1 MSVGYPEKESSAAIH
16 GSILSPYHGRTI
28 LITGGRGY
36 IGSTLAQS
44 LAGIDCRLILLDQSP
59 YDAWQPEEQRAEVLL
74 INGDVSLRNTWDDI
88 LPGIDH
94 VFHLVAKE
102 YLFPRPEYD
111 PESDF
116 QFNVLPVLHLLE
128 VCRTRNYRPGIVFAS
143 SANLFGLVDT
153 LPVSEDNGDDP
164 LTVWSVHKRTAEHYF
179 QLYSRQFGIRAV
191 TLRLANVYGPTA
203 RRSVMTRVVINK
215 IIAKALNGETVS
227 TYANQG
233 CVRDYVFLKDVV
245 QAFLLAG
252 AYCGSNKSPFYVIG
266 SGEGETI
273 RDVWHLIADSVKL
286 HTGKNAPIRC
296 DESVKIEPIEWRSF
310 VADTTRFRKLSGWKP
325 RTKLVQGIHS
335 TVNAFLKES
344 RRSQ

>member
-1 MSVGYPEKESSAAIH
+1 MSARYPEKETSAAIH
-16 GSILSPYHGRTI
+16 GSVLSPYHGRTI

-36 IGSTLAQS
+36 IGSALAQS
-44 LAGIDCRLILLDQSP
+44 LAGVNCRLILLDQSP
-59 YDAWQPEEQRAEVLL
+59 YDAWQPVGQGAEVLL
-74 INGDVSLRNTWDDI
+74 INGDVSLRSTWDDI
-88 LPGIDH
+88 LPGVDY
-94 VFHLVAKE
+94 VFHLAARE

-153 LPVSEDNGDDP
+153 LPVAEDNGDDP

-179 QLYSRQFGIRAV
+179 QLYSRQFGINAI
-191 TLRLANVYGPTA
+191 TLRSGNAYGPTA
-203 RRSVMTRVVINK
+203 RWSVMTRVVLNK
-215 IIAKALNGETVS
+215 IIAKALDGETVT
-227 TYANQG
+227 TYTNQG
-233 CVRDYVFLKDVV
+233 CVRDYVFIEDVV
-245 QAFLLAG
+245 QAFLLTG

-286 HTGKNAPIRC
+286 HTGKNVPIRC
-296 DESVKIEPIEWRSF
+296 DESVKIEPIEWRNF
-310 VADTTRFRKLSGWKP
+310 VADTARFRKLTGWKP
-325 RTKLVQGIHS
+325 QTKLAQGIDI
-335 TVNAFLKES
+335 TVNAFLSKS
-344 RRSQ
+344 RR

>member
-1 MSVGYPEKESSAAIH
+1 MSVGFHEKDTSTAIH
-16 GSILSPYHGRTI
+16 SSILRAYHGQTI

-36 IGSTLAQS
+36 IGSALAQS
-44 LAGIDCRLILLDQSP
+44 LAGINCKLILLDQSP
-59 YDAWQPEEQRAEVLL
+59 FDAWQPVGQGAEVLL
-74 INGDVSLRNTWDDI
+74 SNGNVSLRNTWDDV
-88 LPGIDH
+88 LPGVDY

-102 YLFPRPEYD
+102 TLFPRPEYD

-116 QFNVLPVLHLLE
+116 QFNALPVLHLLE
-128 VCRTRNYRPGIVFAS
+128 VCRTRNYRPKIVFAS

-153 LPVSEDNGDDP
+153 LPVTEDNGDDP

-179 QLYSRQFGIRAV
+179 QLYSRQFGINAI
-191 TLRLANVYGPTA
+191 TLRLGNVYGPTA

-215 IIAKALNGETVS
+215 IIAKALNGETVT
-227 TYANQG
+227 TYANQD

-252 AYCGSNKSPFYVIG
+252 ACCGSNKRPFYVIG

-286 HTGKNAPIRC
+286 HTGKNVPIRC
-296 DESVKIEPIEWRSF
+296 DESVKIEPIEWRNF
-310 VADTTRFRKLSGWKP
+310 VADTTRFRKLTGWKP
-325 RTKLVQGIHS
+325 RTKLAQGIHS

-344 RRSQ
+344 RR